1 MDGFTGDDRVVDIVR
16 YIVFRNIY
24 RPVAR
29 YRYISVEFS
38 ARYRIFFA
46 VRRHRTTFEVIPLG
60 GYIGGKSVVRSVS
73 VVYVVFVAKVYVFVI
88 DSIVIYTIKRR
99 KQTSLRGAYFA
110 RIILYR
116 LSRDFG
122 NISRVVIFG
131 YCGISITTRRSHIT
145 DTDEI
150 TFQVR
155 FLYIDERTFYL
166 IAARHGVSRYLLG
179 RIGKIDHF
187 ALNGFEILV
196 VSVVRSRVSNF
207 VRVVLRNVSVRNYN
221 HTYLR
226 IVYVRSA
233 AYDRIVNRSRNVYGK
248 SDTRTIGNPYGSP
261 RDRRKFGNRFAVRFR
276 GIRIKPEKNRDART
290 HNKRNR

>member
-1 MDGFTGDDRVVDIVR
+1 M
-16 YIVFRNIY
+16 
-24 RPVAR
+24 
-29 YRYISVEFS
+29 
-38 ARYRIFFA
+38 
-46 VRRHRTTFEVIPLG
+46 
-60 GYIGGKSVVRSVS
+60 
-73 VVYVVFVAKVYVFVI
+73 VFVAKVYIFVT
-88 DSIVIYTIKRR
+88 DGIVIYIVKRR
-99 KQTSLRGAYFA
+99 KQTPLRGAYFT

-116 LSRDFG
+116 LSCDFG

-131 YCGISITTRRSHIT
+131 YCGIRITTRRSHIT

-150 TFQVR
+150 TLQVR

-187 ALNGFEILV
+187 ALNVFEILV
-196 VSVVRSRVSNF
+196 VSVVGSRVGGL
-207 VRVVLRNVSVRNYN
+207 VRVVVRNVSVRNYN

-226 IVYVRSA
+226 VVYVRSA

-248 SDTRTIGNPYGSP
+248 SDTRTIGNSYGSP

-276 GIRIKPEKNRDART
+276 GIRIKPEKNRDTRT
-290 HNKRNR
+290 YNNCNR